1 MPQLTERIVIN
12 ADRDTIWSLLTD
24 PGKIAEWYE
33 GIDSMEGA
41 AGYPAAGGALKWT
54 YKAAGIEFKGSH
66 TIQKIVRGQEIDY
79 RLDGLITGTQNWKLN
94 DAGGGMEVE
103 VDTDYSM
110 SGGVLGKLAEPVVH
124 QMNVSNGR
132 KSLQN
137 LKRMAE
143 GG

>member
-12 ADRDTIWSLLTD
+12 ADRDTIWSLLTT
-24 PGKIAEWYE
+24 PTQIARWYE
-33 GIDSMEGA
+33 GVDSMEGVS
-41 AGYPAAGGALKWT
+41 GYPAVGGALKWT
-54 YKAAGIEFKGSH
+54 YKAAGVEFKGSH
-66 TIQKIVRGQEIDY
+66 TIQSITPGQEIDY
-79 RLDGLITGTQNWKLN
+79 KLDGLITGTQNWKLS
-94 DAGGGMEVE
+94 DTGGAVEVV
-103 VDTDYSM
+103 VDTDYTM
-110 SGGVLGKLAEPVVH
+110 SGGVLGRIAEPVVH